1 MNPDPSA
8 SPRLR
13 RYLVVN
19 LASMG
24 SSIVLLAIL
33 FPVLDRSRHVIT
45 DIVVLSVAFAVLL
58 ASWWQAR
65 AGRTT
70 ISALGAMTGSWIAA
84 FGVTYASPFAAPIGL
99 LALLV
104 PVVVV
109 MEHVPG
115 RFLRPLIVLTV
126 GATGLLCAV
135 GEYRRSDNDGM
146 QPDAVLA
153 SVLLLAFVPL
163 VVAVVTIGI
172 GQQMGRLRGQAKE
185 LASSR
190 RRLAV
195 AADEARSAI
204 ERDLHDGAQQQLVTV
219 SVELGRVTRL
229 LAKEPERAAEELV
242 TVRAQLQQAIHE
254 LRDLAHGIYPALLT
268 ERGLASAL
276 PAAGRRTSTACSVD
290 VDDIGRLPRQLE
302 AAIYFCCV
310 EAIHNADKHAQATRI
325 AVSVARS
332 GNEVVFTVTDDGR
345 GITNLSRSDG
355 RGVTGMGDR
364 IRAAG
369 GELTIGNGHSGGTVV
384 RGRVPITPASG
395 S

>member
-1 MNPDPSA
+1 MIPDSSA
-8 SPRLR
+8 SARLR

-33 FPVLDRSRHVIT
+33 FPVLDRSRHVLT
-45 DIVVLSVAFAVLL
+45 DLVVLSIAFALL
-58 ASWWQAR
+58 MASWWQAR

-70 ISALGAMTGSWIAA
+70 VSTLGAMAGSWIAA

-99 LALLV
+99 IALLV
-104 PVVVV
+104 PVVVL
-109 MEHVPG
+109 MEHVPR
-115 RFLRPLIVLTV
+115 RFQRPSIAFTV
-126 GATGLLCAV
+126 AATGLLCAV
-135 GEYRRSDNDGM
+135 GEYRRGDNDGM

-190 RRLAV
+190 QRLAV

-229 LAKEPERAAEELV
+229 LAKDPDRAAEELV

-268 ERGLASAL
+268 ERGLSAAL
-276 PAAGRRTSTACSVD
+276 PAAGRRTSTPCSVD
-290 VDDIGRLPRQLE
+290 VGDIGRLPRQLE

-310 EAIHNADKHAQATRI
+310 EAMHNADKHAQATQI
-325 AVSVARS
+325 EVLVARS
-332 GNEVVFTVTDDGR
+332 ANAVVFTVADNGR
-345 GITNLSRSDG
+345 GVTNLGRSDG

-369 GELTIGNGHSGGTVV
+369 GELTIGNGPSSGTVV
-384 RGRVPITPASG
+384 RGRVPLTLAAAT
-395 S
+395 